1 MRARLKLLLVCLL
14 LCASCFVPPT
24 VPLVQAGAVAEH
36 VLVAQVATQC
46 VPADM
51 DNQDPS
57 IDMEDYDDEA
67 VIPTSGTITMEDA
80 TIAVVFAA
88 SVSVPSAT
96 TPQFGKPPEQHVSTQ
111 M

>member
-1 MRARLKLLLVCLL
+1 
-14 LCASCFVPPT
+14 
-24 VPLVQAGAVAEH
+24 
-36 VLVAQVATQC
+36 
-46 VPADM
+46 
-51 DNQDPS
+51 
-57 IDMEDYDDEA
+57 MEDYDDEA